1 MIGHGEVEV
10 IDVSRE
16 TLMNIIRTMRNID
29 KQIRRLE
36 K

>member
-29 KQIRRLE
+29 K
-36 K
+36 